1 MSTFCCSLAF
11 LHIENTA
18 NIKCLEARWVLCLVG
33 EIKFIQILQL
43 PLSFL
48 PSNELSIYT
57 TKHVSLFLFIYLG
70 HCRKQGR
77 LKGGTCKGQER
88 QRFGYEEEG

>member
-1 MSTFCCSLAF
+1 MLLVNLLCAVSTFCCSLAF

-57 TKHVSLFLFIYLG
+57 LSMFLFFNLLI
-70 HCRKQGR
+70 
-77 LKGGTCKGQER
+77 
-88 QRFGYEEEG
+88 